1 MKLPRYLQVALLVTV
16 GAVSWSQFVDD
27 EHARVVPQVTQPA
40 SSRPATL
47 RETLPSPLRTSRTN
61 LFAPPL
67 ADTATGQTEP
77 AQKNVEPEPPTP
89 SLPLQALG
97 AWWSQHQRIIV
108 LTDGVETWPVC
119 RQCKAEGK
127 IWIGSEPISGWQ
139 LKAVEKDH
147 LLFEWQLTHAQ
158 RKLELGELQSEPTQ

>member
-1 MKLPRYLQVALLVTV
+1 MKLPRYLQVALLATV
-16 GAVSWSQFVDD
+16 GAVVWSQFADDGSAPVDL
-27 EHARVVPQVTQPA
+27 HVTKPVSQRPLMRKETPA
-40 SSRPATL
+40 SSEHALRP
-47 RETLPSPLRTSRTN
+47 N
-61 LFAPPL
+61 LFSLPI
-67 ADTATGQTEP
+67 ADTEVEQNKATSNI
-77 AQKNVEPEPPTP
+77 APEPVTP
-89 SLPLQALG
+89 NLPLQALG
-97 AWWSQHQRIIV
+97 AWWSQHQRIIL

-127 IWIGSEPISGWQ
+127 IWIGSEPVSGWQ